1 MSASRADYFSDDV
14 SYRTLT
20 NGATITGAT
29 SDLYTPVT
37 LVSMFAKADYGF
49 RNKYL
54 LSATIRR
61 DGSSKFGEDNRFGI
75 FPSFSAAW
83 RVSEEAFFS
92 GLDWISDFKIR
103 GSWGTMGN
111 QLALDSRNQF
121 YLYGGSADQ
130 TFYDLNG
137 AGTTS
142 LQGFRPT
149 RIGNPDAKWETNVT
163 TDIGFEATLLQDKIT
178 VVFDWYSKNTKD
190 LLFPL
195 ELPGTA
201 GGADVPYINI
211 ASMKNTGIDL
221 ELGYRN
227 NFGDLGFSGNLAFTA
242 VENEITKIAEFV
254 TFFDQGGGTTRIGPA
269 HRNMVGHPMSSY
281 FGYEVQ
287 SLFQE
292 DEFHTEVI
300 AGVPTLVQNTDIATQ
315 DGAEPG
321 FFKYQDTDG
330 DGAITTTD
338 RVFIGDPLPAFTM
351 GLNLSL
357 TYKNFDVTTYL
368 YTSQGGEIF
377 NWNRWWIDFW
387 PSFQGQKSKALLNDS
402 WTPDRTNTTVP
413 KASNTSNFSTNT
425 QIVSYY
431 VEDGSYIRMKN
442 LQLGYT
448 IPESVLSK
456 INVKSL
462 RVYVQGVNL
471 FTLTKYSG
479 LDPELGG
486 DDRAFGAD
494 TGNYPNVKQLIFGL
508 NFVL

>member
-1 MSASRADYFSDDV
+1 MGASGAGYFSDAV

-20 NGATITGAT
+20 NGANITGAY
-29 SDLYTPVT
+29 SNFYTPVT

-49 RNKYL
+49 KNKYL

-61 DGSSKFGEDNRFGI
+61 DGSSKFGETNRFGI
-75 FPSFSAAW
+75 FPSFSGAW
-83 RVSEEAFFS
+83 RISDEAFFS
-92 GLDWISDFKIR
+92 GLDWISDLKVR

-111 QLALDSRNQF
+111 QLALSSRNQF

-137 AGTTS
+137 TGTSS

-163 TDIGFEATLLQDKIT
+163 SDIGFDAALLQNKIT
-178 VVFDWYSKNTKD
+178 IVFDWYSKNTKD

-221 ELGYRN
+221 ELGYKN
-227 NFGDLGFSGNLAFTA
+227 NFGDLGFNGNLTFSA
-242 VENEITKIAEFV
+242 VENEITKIAENV
-254 TFFDQGGGTTRIGPA
+254 TFFDQGGGTTRIGAA
-269 HRNMVGHPMSSY
+269 HRNMVGHPMSSF
-281 FGYEVQ
+281 FGYQVLG
-287 SLFQE
+287 LFQSDAE
-292 DEFHTEVI
+292 IDSS
-300 AGVPTLVQNTDIATQ
+300 PTQ
-315 DGAEPG
+315 DGAEAG

-330 DGAITTTD
+330 DGVISPTD
-338 RVFIGDPLPAFTM
+338 RVFLGDPIPTFTM
-351 GLNLSL
+351 GINLSL

-368 YTSQGGEIF
+368 YTSQGNDIF

-402 WTPDRTNTTVP
+402 WTPDRTNATVP

-431 VEDGSYIRMKN
+431 MEDGSYLRMKN

-448 IPESVLSK
+448 IPENVMSK

-462 RVYVQGVNL
+462 RVYVQAVNL